1 MAVPLLAFI
10 VPAVA
15 GIVSAAMQA
24 GNNAEAQRAIEEAV
38 EKYGPE
44 ARALIEQELG
54 GPSAMAEVYGERLAP
69 EAAAAQRRA
78 LQQLQQVAETGYT
91 PEEEAALRRIQAQTA
106 AMASSQQAALQ
117 GQLQRQ
123 GVLDSGARIAMQ
135 QAAGQAAANRAAQ
148 QGLDVAAQAQRRAF
162 QAMQQ
167 TGSLGGSMRSQA
179 FEEGRTRAAADEARR
194 LNRAQMQMDVLGR
207 QTGYT
212 ADTARGRAEAANR
225 PWQIGSEALG
235 RVGQVWAASE
245 GAPEGKKKP
254 YDPADPLTW

>member
-15 GIVSAAMQA
+15 GIVSAAMQS

-54 GPSAMAEVYGERLAP
+54 GPGAMAEVYGERLAP

-135 QAAGQAAANRAAQ
+135 QAAGQAAANRAGQA
-148 QGLDVAAQAQRRAF
+148 GLDVAAQAQRRAF

-167 TGSLGGSMRSQA
+167 TGALGGDIRRQA
-179 FEEGRTRAAADEARR
+179 FGEAEARALADERR
-194 LNRAQMQMDVLGR
+194 RINRAQMQMDVLGR
-207 QTGYT
+207 QAGYT

-225 PWQIGSEALG
+225 PWQIGSEAIG
-235 RVGQVWAASE
+235 RAGQTYAAYA
-245 GAPEGKKKP
+245 GAPAGRRKA
-254 YDPADPLTW
+254 YDPNDPSTW